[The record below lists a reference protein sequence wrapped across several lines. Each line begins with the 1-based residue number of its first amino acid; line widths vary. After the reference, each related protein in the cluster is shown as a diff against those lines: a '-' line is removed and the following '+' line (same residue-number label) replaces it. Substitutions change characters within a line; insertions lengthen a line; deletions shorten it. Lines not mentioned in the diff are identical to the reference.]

1 MKTIHKKIIDFND
14 YELNYLNYEEA
25 LIYDKRTY
33 IEFYFSALKTNH
45 SLIFTFFNNNDY
57 NSKIIKICLFLFTF
71 GLYLT
76 VNTLFFSD
84 STMHKIY
91 EDQGI
96 FNLNYQIP
104 KICLSTTI
112 SVFISFIIKLLSL
125 TQKNILEIKRLK
137 SVKIMINRFPKVL
150 NHIKLKFILF
160 YVLSL
165 IFLIFFWYYL
175 SCFCVVYKNT
185 QTYLIKNTSISFCI
199 SLLYP
204 FFLLL
209 IPGTLRIPSLHKKE
223 KKYK

>member
-1 MKTIHKKIIDFND
+1 MT
-14 YELNYLNYEEA
+14 YEEA

-57 NSKIIKICLFLFTF
+57 NSKIIKICLFLFIF

-84 STMHKIY
+84 STMHRIY
-91 EDQGI
+91 EDHGI

-137 SVKIMINRFPKVL
+137 TLKLMINRFPKVL
-150 NHIKLKFILF
+150 MHIKMKFILF
-160 YVLSL
+160 YVLSF
-165 IFLIFFWYYL
+165 IFLFFFWYYL

-185 QTYLIKNTSISFCI
+185 QTYLIKNTLISFCI

-209 IPGTLRIPSLHKKE
+209 IPGTLRIPSLSKNEHKYLFEISKAVLILI
-223 KKYK
+223 